1 MADDRIEIPGWARE
15 MGIFGGLVMI
25 VLGLIIAWRRSGM
38 DVPLPPTGGP
48 APAPSAPG
56 TGDRL
61 IEALIERVAG
71 KPPGDGKG

>member
-15 MGIFGGLVMI
+15 MGIFGGLIMI
-25 VLGLIIAWRRSGM
+25 VLGLVIAWRRSGM

-48 APAPSAPG
+48 PAPSPGAG

-71 KPPGDGKG
+71 KPPGTK